1 MKIGVIGAGNI
12 GSTLGRKWAAAGHI
26 LVFGVRNPF
35 ESKYDAPRSIGVVTT
50 VGEAVKSG
58 EVIVLALPGAAVA
71 DFAAEH
77 GASLAGKLVID
88 TTNNVRSLE
97 MHSLAVLATNAPGA
111 RLARAFSTL
120 GWENFAN
127 PQIGGIQI
135 DLFFCAQPAARPVV
149 ESLIQEVGLRPVFL
163 GDLDLAPAV
172 DGMTRIWFA
181 LAFGQ
186 NRGRRIAFKMLAEN

>member
-1 MKIGVIGAGNI
+1 MKIGVIGAGKM

-26 LVFGVRNPF
+26 LVFGVRSPF
-35 ESKYDAPRSIGVVTT
+35 ESKFDALRSIGVVTT
-50 VGEAVKSG
+50 VGEAVNSG

-77 GASLAGKLVID
+77 GAALAGKLVID
-88 TTNNVRSLE
+88 TTNNVRSHD
-97 MHSLAVLATNAPGA
+97 MHSLAVLAANAPGVQ
-111 RLARAFSTL
+111 LARAFNTL
-120 GWENFAN
+120 GWENFAD
-127 PQIGGIQI
+127 PQIGGTQI
-135 DLFFCAQPAARPVV
+135 DLFFCAQPAPRAVV

-163 GDLDLAPAV
+163 GDLDLAPAL

-186 NRGRRIAFKMLAEN
+186 NRGRQIAFKLLSEN